1 MPFASDWD
9 DESPAFW
16 AESENAEKKKKK
28 KHSSFTLRITAPE
41 ALG

>member
-16 AESENAEKKKKK
+16 AESENAEKKKKETQLF
-28 KHSSFTLRITAPE
+28 HLENYSS
-41 ALG
+41 